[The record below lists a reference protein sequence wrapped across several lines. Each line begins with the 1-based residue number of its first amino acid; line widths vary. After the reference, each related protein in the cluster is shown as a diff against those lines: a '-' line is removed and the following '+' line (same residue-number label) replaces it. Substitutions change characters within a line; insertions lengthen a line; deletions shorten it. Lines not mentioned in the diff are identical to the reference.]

1 VNGYRNR
8 EAAGEALAGQLSSY
22 ADRSDVLVLGLVR
35 GGVPVAARVA
45 ATLHLPLD
53 VLVVR
58 KLGVPWAPEVGF
70 GAIGPRGVRVVNND
84 VAERLDAADVE
95 RVSQEEGEELT
106 RRESKYRADRP
117 TLDLTGQVA
126 ILVDDG
132 LATGATAAV
141 AVEVARRLDAA
152 RAVLAAPVGS
162 TEAVAWLRTLADEVI
177 CPLVPDDFG
186 AVSQFYDDFPQT
198 SDDEV
203 VALLADRA

>member
-22 ADRSDVLVLGLVR
+22 ADRSDALVLGLVR
-35 GGVPVAARVA
+35 GGVPVAAKVA
-45 ATLHLPLD
+45 GALHLPLD

-58 KLGVPWAPEVGF
+58 KLGVPWSPEVGF

-84 VAERLDAADVE
+84 VAERLDTDDVE
-95 RVSQEEGEELT
+95 RVSREEGEELT
-106 RRESKYRADRP
+106 RRESRYRADRP
-117 TLDLTGQVA
+117 TLDLTDRVA

-141 AVEVARRLDAA
+141 AVEVSRRLGAA

-162 TEAVAWLRTLADEVI
+162 TEAVAWLRTLADEVV
-177 CPLVPDDFG
+177 CPLVPDMFG

-203 VALLADRA
+203 VELLAHRA